1 VTDAEYD
8 DADADDENA
17 EGENEQDEEDEEE
30 DDEGGSSTVAAR
42 VRDKSCNTI
51 GTATDAS

>member
-1 VTDAEYD
+1 MADAEND
-8 DADADDENA
+8 DADADDEND
-17 EGENEQDEEDEEE
+17 EDEEDEEE

-42 VRDKSCNTI
+42 VRDRSCNTI